1 MAKLNIGTWVRMKPK
16 DRWRGIHGR
25 IAEIEG
31 DPADPSFT
39 LVLDGSL
46 SFLAARENFTPFPRN
61 SNGRIRG
68 GRCALACPMADT

>member
-31 DPADPSFT
+31 DPADPLFT

-46 SFLAARENFTPFPRN
+46 SFLAARETSHR
-61 SNGRIRG
+61 S
-68 GRCALACPMADT
+68 LATATAASVVADAP